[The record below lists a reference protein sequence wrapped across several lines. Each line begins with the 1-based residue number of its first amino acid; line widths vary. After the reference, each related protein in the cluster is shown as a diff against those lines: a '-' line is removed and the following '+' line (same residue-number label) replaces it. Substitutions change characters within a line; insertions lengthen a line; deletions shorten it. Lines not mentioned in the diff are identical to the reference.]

1 MAKHSSAESGHC
13 LRSHCFHAASLG
25 APTPPALLP
34 ASSWPGS
41 LLTCLSPPQESGS
54 YKPGG
59 LQMKCNALWDVCKIG
74 AFAVGGC
81 GGVGRAGPAAGG
93 VDADEEGLGKC
104 AQSPPGSCPP

>member
-1 MAKHSSAESGHC
+1 
-13 LRSHCFHAASLG
+13 
-25 APTPPALLP
+25 
-34 ASSWPGS
+34 
-41 LLTCLSPPQESGS
+41 
-54 YKPGG
+54 
-59 LQMKCNALWDVCKIG
+59 MKCNALWDVCKIG